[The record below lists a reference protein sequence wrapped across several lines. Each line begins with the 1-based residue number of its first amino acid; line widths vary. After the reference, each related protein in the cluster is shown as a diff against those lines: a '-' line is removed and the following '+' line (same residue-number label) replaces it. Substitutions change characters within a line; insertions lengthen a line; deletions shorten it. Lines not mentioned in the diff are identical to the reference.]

1 MGQIVRAIDGM
12 AEACR
17 ELDFPVVSGNVSLYN
32 ETNGIAIPPT
42 PTVGAVGL
50 LKDYDQRSGFGTVV
64 SGQVLILIGETHG
77 EMGSSLYLRE
87 VHGQEK
93 GAPPK
98 VDLGIE
104 KANGTFVRRLIK
116 SGVAKG
122 VHDLSDGGLL
132 CAAADIALASNIGLD
147 LKNPTPLDNHIFA
160 FAEDQARYLLAVD
173 AAAAHIVIAQAAE
186 ADIPAAVIGAAG
198 GADLVFPGVSVA
210 VERLRAASEGWL
222 PAYMAGKA

>member
-50 LKDYDQRSGFGTVV
+50 LKDYDLRSGFGKVKT
-64 SGQVLILIGETHG
+64 GQVLILIGETAG

-87 VHGQEK
+87 VCGQEI

-98 VDLGIE
+98 VDLAAE
-104 KANGTFVRRLIK
+104 KANGTFVRRLIRT
-116 SGVAKG
+116 GVARG

-132 CAAADIALASNIGLD
+132 CAATDVALASNIGLE
-147 LKNPTPLDNHIFA
+147 LKNPSDLPGHIFG

-173 AAAAHIVIAQAAE
+173 EAAAHIVIAQAAE
-186 ADIPAAVIGAAG
+186 AEVPATVIGVAG
-198 GADLVFPGVSVA
+198 GSDLTFPGLSVG
-210 VERLRAASEGWL
+210 VERLRQTHEAWL
-222 PAYMAGKA
+222 PGYMAGK